1 MVRGAARKGLAFLA
15 LGAGLGI
22 LALAAV
28 AAASVS
34 LPVTWDS
41 LIRESTASAIVS
53 PRESTAVWEG
63 GRICT
68 YTHVHVDR
76 AIAGEL
82 STGGDAWVRSL
93 GGVVGK
99 VGQIVDGEPVF
110 SPGRTSLVFLR
121 PSVSGAYDVTARGQG
136 QFPVVAGTDAAHS
149 ATLIRSHSVGLLLDR
164 ENIAVRPTAS
174 SPSSPSSAVS
184 PAAPVLAADMLHGRL
199 VDDAARDVV
208 SAWTVAHA
216 H

>member
-1 MVRGAARKGLAFLA
+1 MLRGAARRGVQFLA
-15 LGAGLGI
+15 ACAGVLG
-22 LALAAV
+22 LAAV

-34 LPVTWDS
+34 LPVPWEA
-41 LIRESTASAIVS
+41 LLRESTASVIVS
-53 PRESTAVWEG
+53 SRESTAVWEG

-82 STGGDAWVRSL
+82 KTGGDTWVRTL
-93 GGVVGK
+93 GGVVGE
-99 VGQIVDGEPVF
+99 VGEIVDGEPVF
-110 SPGRTSLVFLR
+110 SPGRASLVFLR

-136 QFPVVAGTDAAHS
+136 QFPVVAGNDAARS
-149 ATLIRSHSVGLLLDR
+149 PTLTRSHTVGFLLNRGAL
-164 ENIAVRPTAS
+164 AW
-174 SPSSPSSAVS
+174 SPSAGAG

-199 VDDAARDVV
+199 VDEAAHDVV
-208 SAWTVAHA
+208 SAWAATHA